1 MAAAGSLAIPAP
13 QPREET
19 GSESDPRTGQ
29 ESAPAA
35 MMVDVPLLPGSSS
48 SARPIVGR
56 REELS
61 TLAACLGVRGAAG
74 IEPERAVVLAG
85 DAGVGKTRL
94 LTELRDL
101 AFSEGWQVVAG
112 HCLDFGDSALPFL
125 PFSEI
130 IGRLVTQSPE
140 LVDAVAERHPAL
152 SRLRPGRRLLH
163 DQRPTEATTALD
175 SAVDRGALYDAVHA
189 LLDAAGAEHPLLLV
203 VEDTHWADRSTRD
216 LLSFLFSRPF
226 SSRVAIIASYR
237 SDDLHRRHPLRR
249 TVTEWMRIPGVAR
262 IQLGPLP
269 TDDVRVLVHQ
279 LHPAPLTES
288 DLSGIVRRA
297 DGNAFFVEEL
307 VGASGLPGSLP
318 DDLAEL
324 LLVRLDQLG
333 EEAQQVVRCAA
344 VAGRRI
350 SHDLLV
356 AAAGIDAITLDVG
369 LRDAVGHNVLVPSRG
384 DSYAFRHA
392 LLAEAVYDDLLP
404 GERVRLHAA
413 FATAL
418 GEGRALGTAAELA
431 RHALAA
437 HDLVTALS
445 ASVRAGDEAM
455 SVGGPEVAARHYE
468 TALELLADPAFPA
481 GVAVDVA
488 SLGSRAVDAL
498 VASGNP
504 PRALSLGR
512 RLVEELPDAA
522 PSVWRGQLLASVAS
536 TVMVTETTLDARDF
550 TTEALALVPD
560 EPSALRAR
568 VLHLHAR
575 ALLHADQ
582 LEPGREVAVEALSMA
597 ETLDLPRLGSD
608 VMATLAALDRDA
620 GTTSDD
626 DVEKALENVAALAA
640 ETGASTAE
648 LRALWLLGRWRYDRA
663 EFVEAGAAFSRAVE
677 RAEKVGR
684 PWAPYGFDARFSGLQ
699 VAYMLGEWDTVDA
712 LANVSGQ
719 SPSPIPEAILAAGLL
734 TVQAARGQT
743 ERLAVVPTLRRLWE
757 KDGIIPVT
765 AGPATIELHALA
777 GNRAAALAEH
787 DDVVATVAK
796 LWREF
801 FHGRVRVAAVTLA
814 ALTHGIARESADERT
829 RIGTDVARV
838 LEGGESS
845 LGMLREVGTHWGPEG
860 TAWSSRMTAE
870 HLRFRWLTGI
880 DPPGEDE
887 LVNSW
892 RQDVGNFE
900 AMGHVYETARSQ
912 SRLAV
917 VLHAAGEA
925 AEARTYADLARA
937 TAKRLRAQPLLDDL
951 RGIGAPSSRARAGT
965 HDERLTPR
973 EQEILA
979 LVATGRSNGEIGK
992 QLFISTKT
1000 VSVHV
1005 SNILAKLGAAGR
1017 TEAAAIGRRTG
1028 LLD

>member
-1 MAAAGSLAIPAP
+1 MTATGSLAIPAP
-13 QPREET
+13 HPREET

-48 SARPIVGR
+48 ATRSLVGR
-56 REELS
+56 AAELS
-61 TLAACLGVRGAAG
+61 ALAAGLGLREAPGV
-74 IEPERAVVLAG
+74 EVERAVVLAG

-130 IGRLVTQSPE
+130 IGRLVTDSPR
-140 LVDAVAERHPAL
+140 LVDEVAERHPAL
-152 SRLRPGRRLLH
+152 GRLRPGRRLLS
-163 DQRPTEATTALD
+163 DQQPTDATAALD

-189 LLDAAGAEHPLLLV
+189 LLEAAGAEQPLLLV

-226 SSRVAIIASYR
+226 TSRVAIVASYR

-249 TVTEWMRIPGVAR
+249 TVSEWARIPGVGR

-269 TDDVRVLVHQ
+269 SEDVRVLVHQ
-279 LHPAPLTES
+279 LHPAPLTEAEV
-288 DLSGIVRRA
+288 SGIVRRA

-307 VGASGLPGSLP
+307 VGASALPGSLP

-333 EEAQQVVRCAA
+333 EEAQLVVRCAA

-350 SHDLLV
+350 SHDLLA
-356 AAAGIDAITLDVG
+356 AAAGLDSATLDIG
-369 LRDAVGHNVLVPSRG
+369 LRDAIGHNVLVPSRG

-431 RHALAA
+431 RHARVA
-437 HDLVTALS
+437 HDLVTALN
-445 ASVRAGDEAM
+445 ASVRAGDEAA
-455 SVGGPEVAARHYE
+455 SVGGPEEAARHYE

-481 GVAVDVA
+481 EVAVDIA

-498 VASGNP
+498 VVSGNP
-504 PRALSLGR
+504 PRALALAR
-512 RLVEELPDAA
+512 RLVEELPHDA
-522 PSVWRGQLLASVAS
+522 PPVWRGQLLAAVAS
-536 TVMVTETTLDARDF
+536 TVMVTETTLDSLDF

-560 EPSALRAR
+560 EPSGLRAR

-575 ALLHADQ
+575 ALSHADR
-582 LEPGREVAVEALSMA
+582 LEPAREAAVEALSMA

-620 GTTSDD
+620 GTTSAD
-626 DVEKALENVAALAA
+626 DVEMALENVAAVAA
-640 ETGASTAE
+640 AAGATTAE
-648 LRALWLLGRWRYDRA
+648 MRALWLLGRWRYDRA
-663 EFVEAGAAFSRAVE
+663 EFVAAGSAFGRAVT
-677 RAEKVGR
+677 RAEEIGR
-684 PWAPYGFDARFSGLQ
+684 PWAPYGFDSRFSGLQ
-699 VAYMLGEWDTVDA
+699 VAYMLGEWDTVEA
-712 LANVSGQ
+712 LADVSGQ
-719 SPSPIPEAILAAGLL
+719 SPSSIPEAVLAAGLL
-734 TVQAARGQT
+734 TVEAARGET
-743 ERLAVVPTLRRLWE
+743 GRLAVVPTLRRLWD
-757 KDGIIPVT
+757 KDGIIPIT

-777 GNRAAALAEH
+777 GDRAAALAEH
-787 DDVVATVAK
+787 DEVVTTIAK

-801 FHGRVRVAAVTLA
+801 FHGRVRLAAVTIA
-814 ALTHGIARESADERT
+814 ALTHGIADEGSDQRA
-829 RIGTDVARV
+829 RIATDVARV
-838 LEGGESS
+838 LEGGETS
-845 LGMLREVGTHWGPEG
+845 LQILREVGTQWGPEG
-860 TAWSSRMTAE
+860 AAWASRLTAE
-870 HLRFRWLTGI
+870 HLRFRWLAAI
-880 DPPGEDE
+880 DAPGEDE
-887 LVNSW
+887 LVGAW
-892 RQDVGNFE
+892 REDLANFE

-917 VLHAAGEA
+917 VLQAAGEA
-925 AEARTYADLARA
+925 GDARTCADLARA
-937 TAKRLRAQPLLDDL
+937 TARRLRATPLLDDL
-951 RGIGAPSSRARAGT
+951 RGIGTPVGRARAGS
-965 HDERLTPR
+965 HDEQLTPR
-973 EQEILA
+973 EREILT

-1028 LLD
+1028 LLG